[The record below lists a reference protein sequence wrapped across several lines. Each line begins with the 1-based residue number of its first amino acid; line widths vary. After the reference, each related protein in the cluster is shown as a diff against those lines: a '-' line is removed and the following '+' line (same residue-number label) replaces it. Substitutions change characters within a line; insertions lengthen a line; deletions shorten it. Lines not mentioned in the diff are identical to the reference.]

1 MSLIPRL
8 QFHSQR
14 MDLPMMRFL
23 LQSKLKNKDLER
35 FFGSVICQL
44 FAFQLGAVSE
54 ALQRVVSTGL
64 HVGICTMNISRSCG
78 SGCVEGLGCP
88 STLHQLQWCQ
98 KGAVAI
104 ASGGAFIGVWTRGPL
119 LLWKRLEFRS
129 PYQCLGLIQQY
140 VYVHMYMY
148 MYMLYMYVY
157 IYILVIS

>member
-1 MSLIPRL
+1 M
-8 QFHSQR
+8 
-14 MDLPMMRFL
+14 